1 MLEAGFDLRKWMTN
15 NSTLQKCF
23 NEKENL
29 LSKNHSFE
37 EKDDYPFFES
47 QIKFGRNDLKRV
59 FEFVFHFSRLIDL
72 ARSLQNTKR
81 NLLKISASFYDP
93 FGLKVPS

>member
-29 LSKNHSFE
+29 LSKNHSPE
-37 EKDDYPFFES
+37 EKDDYTFFES
-47 QIKFGRNDLKRV
+47 QIKFVRNDLKHV
-59 FEFVFHFSRLIDL
+59 FEFVFHFSSLIDL